1 MNNPLFIFVPGF
13 EIMCAQREKGYREL
27 LHVTPLSEIPFLSH
41 TTPWPCNTSTI
52 CFASPNKKCRRGGG
66 YRCHLRRDAVTP
78 SGGGQKAKEAACSK
92 AGIGKGCVME
102 ATLDSTMGPTD
113 NFGCAT
119 LNPSLLLVRICYIW
133 FPWEEHTLLVYI
145 FLVFVGCC
153 RWGLVFCGPRDKRCL
168 AQYLT

>member
-1 MNNPLFIFVPGF
+1 MRPTGEGLPRVATCHTSFGNPVSVAHYPLALQHKHYLFRFSQQKVSAG
-13 EIMCAQREKGYREL
+13 
-27 LHVTPLSEIPFLSH
+27 
-41 TTPWPCNTSTI
+41 
-52 CFASPNKKCRRGGG
+52 GGG